1 MKVRRLLSLMIYLQ
15 EGGINVFRFI
25 KQKLMHKKWMVVC
38 LLIGNILL
46 AAIASSN
53 PMYREAAL
61 EKTLKSKYSAYIE
74 EKNKYPGIV
83 TFEAAMNV
91 GKGQEEEYKNMQEL
105 AASAAEKLAV
115 QQKYLINTVG
125 TSKLRG
131 TYLQSRGNKSSTKS
145 MRIATMTGLEEHVK
159 ILAGEVYGD
168 KVLENG
174 AIPVIMSQRAMT
186 KLDVVLGDEIAFSK
200 LKNEDGS
207 DMTIKVVG
215 VFDAEDYQD
224 SYWVQ
229 SPSEY
234 YMEVF
239 MHSKLFEKLFIN
251 LEEQKFNVTA
261 TWNLVFD
268 HEQIKPS
275 HVDGLVK
282 DTEALIQEG
291 AGNRFSKV
299 NQPAYQ
305 AVLREYQTAAKK
317 VSTTL
322 MILQIPVLAL
332 LLAFIFMISRQMLDL
347 EQNEIALLKSRGS
360 SKLQIIF
367 IYFLQSAILSVASSI
382 VGIPLGYFLTKAL
395 GSTNGFLEFIQRKA
409 LHVGLN
415 GGVFLYTLGAILVS
429 IAFMVLPVIKDAN
442 VTIVNVKHK
451 KNSNGKN
458 IFSRVYLD
466 VIMLVVSLYG
476 WYSFTARKAE
486 LMKNML
492 EGESIDPFLFI
503 CSSLF
508 IISASLVGL
517 RLQPWL
523 IRLVYYIGRKFWKP
537 AFFASFLQI
546 IRTRKKQGFMM
557 VFLMFTV
564 SLGIFNAT
572 VARTILSNSEKGIKY
587 STGADLVLQQPWED
601 NSLLMQYYTDLELTY
616 TEPDFGVYE
625 NMEGVKSA
633 TKVYKDE
640 EITTSYV
647 KNEGGNEVKTTL
659 MAIDTKSFGETVSDF
674 QTDLLPTHINNYLN
688 AMATRADAVLL
699 SMNYHTNHGMR
710 VGDVIEYKNKDGV
723 ITEGVIYG
731 FVDYFP
737 SYVEETH
744 EVNEENT
751 LVKTENYL
759 IIANLSQVQQ
769 VFGLRPYQVWLK
781 TDGSSQFI
789 YKYAEENNIIY
800 TTFEDVSSKLIDV
813 KNDALFQGTN
823 GILTMS
829 FIVIL
834 ILCCTGFLIY
844 WILSIRQREL
854 LFGVFRAMGMS
865 KREIIQM
872 LVNEQIFS
880 SGVSIVIGTV
890 IGLLASNM
898 FVPLVQI
905 FYASTDQAIPL
916 EVVNRPLDM
925 IRLFSIIGIV
935 IVVCM
940 IVLGKLISKINI
952 SQALKLGED

>member
-1 MKVRRLLSLMIYLQ
+1 M
-15 EGGINVFRFI
+15 FRFI
-25 KQKLMHKKWMVVC
+25 KQKLVHKKWMVVC

-46 AAIASSN
+46 SAIASSN

-74 EKNKYPGIV
+74 ENNKYPGIV
-83 TFEAAMNV
+83 TFDAAMNA
-91 GKGQEEEYKNMQEL
+91 GKDHEAEYKSMQEL
-105 AASAAEKLAV
+105 AASAAEKLGV
-115 QQKYLINTVG
+115 EQTYLINTVG

-145 MRIATMTGLEEHVK
+145 MRIATMTDLDKHVT
-159 ILAGEVYGD
+159 ILAGESYGESLLD
-168 KVLENG
+168 NG

-186 KLDVVLGDEIAFSK
+186 KLDVVLGDEIAFAK
-200 LKNEDGS
+200 LKNADGT
-207 DMTIKVVG
+207 DMKIKVVG
-215 VFDAEDYQD
+215 VFDAADYED

-239 MHSKLFEKLFIN
+239 MNPDLFHKLFIN
-251 LEEQKFNVTA
+251 LEEQQFNVTA

-268 HEQIKPS
+268 YEKIKPS
-275 HVDGLVK
+275 
-282 DTEALIQEG
+282 EINALIEDTDELVYEG
-291 AGNRFSKV
+291 SGNRFSEV
-299 NQPAYQ
+299 QEPEYQ

-322 MILQIPVLAL
+322 LILQIPVLAL

-360 SKLQIIF
+360 SKMQIIF
-367 IYFLQSAILSVASSI
+367 IYFLQSAILSVSSSV
-382 VGIPLGYFLTKAL
+382 VGVPLGYFLTKAL

-409 LHVGLN
+409 LHVRLN
-415 GGVFLYTLGAILVS
+415 SGVLWYTLGAILIS

-451 KNSNGKN
+451 KNSNGRN

-476 WYSFTARKAE
+476 LYSFTARKAE
-486 LMKNML
+486 LMKSML

-601 NSLLMQYYTDLELTY
+601 NSLLQQYYEDLELTY
-616 TEPDFGVYE
+616 IEPDFGVYE
-625 NMEGVKSA
+625 NMKGVSAA

-640 EITTSYV
+640 DITTSYE
-647 KNEGGNEVKTTL
+647 KSEGGNEVKTTL
-659 MAIDTKSFGETVSDF
+659 MAIDTKSFGETVSKF
-674 QTDLLPTHINNYLN
+674 QTDLLPVHLNRYLN
-688 AMATRADAVLL
+688 SMATKADAVLL
-699 SMNYHTNHGMR
+699 SMNYHTNYGMR
-710 VGDVIEYKNKDGV
+710 VGDKIEYKNKDGV

-731 FVDYFP
+731 FVEYFP

-744 EVNEENT
+744 AVNEENT
-751 LVKTENYL
+751 LVTTENYL

-789 YKYAEENNIIY
+789 YEYAEKNNITY
-800 TTFEDVSSKLIDV
+800 TTFEDVSAKLVDV

-854 LFGVFRAMGMS
+854 LFGVFRAMGMT

-872 LVNEQIFS
+872 LINEQIFS
-880 SGVSIVIGTV
+880 SGVSIIIGTV
-890 IGLLASNM
+890 IGLLASKM

-940 IVLGKLISKINI
+940 VVLGKLISKINI